1 MSPGKKYEQ
10 KSCQTVS
17 QNKLLLPQ
25 VASVRYFVTETKKGT
40 MKLHLCPS
48 PLKIVYNYIQTAHEA
63 YRKKPWISGL
73 DLSLKIGIHYVD
85 ANIPKI

>member
-1 MSPGKKYEQ
+1 
-10 KSCQTVS
+10 
-17 QNKLLLPQ
+17 
-25 VASVRYFVTETKKGT
+25 